1 MKRASIFGIVTFAS
15 AIAGPLSAQQPA
27 VPPLTQKLGV
37 GPEFL
42 VGTLPN
48 GLRYYI
54 RKNSE
59 PAKRAELRLAVNAG
73 SILEDPDQLG
83 YAHFVEHTA
92 FNGTTHF
99 KKNDL
104 MKFQMITNPENVP
117 AGTDLYKKN
126 MSNTAE
132 AADAQ

>member
-1 MKRASIFGIVTFAS
+1 MNSRALARALGIVT
-15 AIAGPLSAQQPA
+15 AIAATAATAATPLVAQQASTPPLS
-27 VPPLTQKLGV
+27 QKLGV
-37 GPEFL
+37 GPEFV

-54 RKNSE
+54 RKNVE

-73 SILEDPDQLG
+73 GILEGDDQQG

-104 MKFQMITNPENVP
+104 VKYLESIGVRF
-117 AGTDLYKKN
+117 
-126 MSNTAE
+126 
-132 AADAQ
+132 